1 MVLLRLKFLTFQ
13 VLEDTPIEDKKKT
26 LLVNIQ
32 QKNWLGK
39 QEKLVARVM
48 YKLQNFTTKFLQ
60 SLK

>member
-32 QKNWLGK
+32 QKN
-39 QEKLVARVM
+39 
-48 YKLQNFTTKFLQ
+48 
-60 SLK
+60 